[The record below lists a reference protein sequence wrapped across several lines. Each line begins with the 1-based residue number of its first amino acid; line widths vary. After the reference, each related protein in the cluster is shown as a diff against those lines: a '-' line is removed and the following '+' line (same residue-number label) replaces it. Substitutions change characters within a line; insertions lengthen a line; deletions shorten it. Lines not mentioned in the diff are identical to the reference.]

1 MVSEADGLHR
11 AMPVVDVR
19 SKLCH
24 DDNTNVA
31 KLFFRGRYIGSASDH
46 PDDPFLRSLR
56 VLVGIHMTCCVEKN
70 LLLPIKSRAEQPN
83 NTPAASHLHRAP

>member
-1 MVSEADGLHR
+1 
-11 AMPVVDVR
+11 
-19 SKLCH
+19 
-24 DDNTNVA
+24 
-31 KLFFRGRYIGSASDH
+31 
-46 PDDPFLRSLR
+46 LRSLR